1 MILIPRGNFAAEQV
15 MKTPAWRKWRAM
27 LLAVMRTRVTLLKNW
42 RAKLISLLLATTVWY
57 LIKKNIETTPSPPGK
72 PSPERVTETR

>member
-1 MILIPRGNFAAEQV
+1 MIFDSARKYEDTGPE
-15 MKTPAWRKWRAM
+15 KWRAM

-57 LIKKNIETTPSPPGK
+57 LIRKNIETTPSPSGR
-72 PSPERVTETR
+72 SLTERVTKTR

>member
-1 MILIPRGNFAAEQV
+1 MKIPAQ
-15 MKTPAWRKWRAM
+15 RKWPGM

-57 LIKKNIETTPSPPGK
+57 LIKENIETTPSPSGN
-72 PSPERVTETR
+72 SLTERATKTR